1 MIATTHEIAA
11 AQAYLRL
18 LRTARAVLEGPATA
32 PTPVQVLAVPMAE
45 ADQALSDAELAGNE
59 AAFFALV
66 AGLCTD
72 AGVGS
77 PDPCQR

>member
-18 LRTARAVLEGPATA
+18 LRTARAVLDGPAT
-32 PTPVQVLAVPMAE
+32 TPGSVHILTVPMAE
-45 ADQALSDAELAGNE
+45 ADQALTDAELAGNE
-59 AAFFALV
+59 REFFALV

-72 AGVGS
+72 PSPGS
-77 PDPCQR
+77 PDSCRR